1 MKVIEREGKT
11 TSAVINGFMKEFGL
25 DLQDFTF
32 EVAQEGSKGVLGLF
46 GSKKVKIKFI
56 LPDCCEKIKSFTQTM
71 LEEMNV
77 RYETITCEENNGIY
91 EIKISSEEDAGFLIG
106 KEAKLLDS
114 LQYLITQ
121 MINKAEKAPI
131 KVKLDV
137 DNYRKRKE
145 DALLDKVKSIAEKVK
160 TRNKSITLEPLHA
173 AHRRVVHKQ
182 IEKDKS
188 LKTMTIGEGNQK
200 RIVIMP
206 AAKLPENSNKKDYE
220 QKRNKT
226 RANK

>member
-11 TSAVINGFMKEFGL
+11 TSAVINSFMKEFGL

-32 EVAQEGSKGVLGLF
+32 EVVEEGSKGVLGLF
-46 GSKKVKIKFI
+46 GSKKVKIKFM
-56 LPDCCEKIKSFTQTM
+56 LPDSSERIKSFTQTLM
-71 LEEMNV
+71 DKMNV
-77 RYETITCEENNGIY
+77 RYESITCEANNGIY
-91 EIKISSEEDAGFLIG
+91 EIKISSAEDAGFLIG

-121 MINKAEKAPI
+121 MISKAEKAPI

-145 DALLDKVKSIAEKVK
+145 DALVDKVKSIAEKVK

-182 IEKDKS
+182 IEKDKD
-188 LKTMTIGEGNQK
+188 LKTMTIGEGSQK

-220 QKRNKT
+220 PKRNKA
-226 RANK
+226 RSNR